1 MNLTATSKEAI
12 IKTCQNIVKEKGLT
26 AINMRS
32 VAKECNV
39 AVGSIYN
46 YFPSKS
52 ELLCGVIGSIW
63 KDIFH
68 MSGRQLDF
76 SDFIECISWLF
87 ESVKKG
93 SERYPDFFSMHALSF
108 AAEGKAAGRLMME
121 QYFSHLKQS
130 LLGVLEKDAKVR
142 EGAFNE
148 ILTPAL
154 FVDYIFTIFISSL
167 MDTEQDCDGL
177 LIIIKRYLY

>member
-12 IKTCQNIVKEKGLT
+12 IGACQKIVREKGLS
-26 AINMRS
+26 AVNMRS

-52 ELLCGVIGSIW
+52 ELLCGVIGCIW

-68 MSGRQLDF
+68 MSGKRLEF
-76 SDFIECISWLF
+76 TDFIECLTWLF

-93 SERYPDFFSMHALSF
+93 GEKYPDFVSMHTLSF
-108 AAEGKAAGRLMME
+108 AAEGKEAGRMMME
-121 QYFSHLKQS
+121 RYFIHMKQS
-130 LLGVLEKDAKVR
+130 LLGVLENDTRVR

-148 ILTPAL
+148 VLTQDM
-154 FVDYIFTIFISSL
+154 FVDYIFTIFISCL
-167 MDTEQDCDGL
+167 MDSKKNYDGL
-177 LIIIKRYLY
+177 MEIIKRYLY